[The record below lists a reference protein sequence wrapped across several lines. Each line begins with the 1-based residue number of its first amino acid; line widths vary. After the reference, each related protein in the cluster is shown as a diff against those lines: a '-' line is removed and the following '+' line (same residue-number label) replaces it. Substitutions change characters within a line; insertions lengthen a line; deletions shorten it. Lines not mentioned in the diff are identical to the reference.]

1 MSILLKAKARR
12 VHSALCADVDD
23 DSCSLVGDFELL
35 VAGAE
40 LVEAGSAECEL
51 DSSETGWPLLASEC
65 EATLLFSFRSRSRVG
80 SNIVIMH
87 IVRNGIEWLKM
98 SLYIRFKRTPPL
110 ENLERE
116 SLKKFSL
123 WLEKKLIFWE
133 NEKRLDGE
141 SDIFRLPSIRR
152 F

>member
-51 DSSETGWPLLASEC
+51 DSSETG
-65 EATLLFSFRSRSRVG
+65 
-80 SNIVIMH
+80 
-87 IVRNGIEWLKM
+87 
-98 SLYIRFKRTPPL
+98 
-110 ENLERE
+110 
-116 SLKKFSL
+116 
-123 WLEKKLIFWE
+123 
-133 NEKRLDGE
+133 
-141 SDIFRLPSIRR
+141 
-152 F
+152 